1 MTKSEWLKEYRVIS
15 TLSLVFVSYILY
27 IVIEWITGFGKEGLE
42 AMSMGGGVAITG
54 ILGSITALYEIVF
67 RHARFKLEKSEN

>member
-1 MTKSEWLKEYRVIS
+1 MTKAEWIREYRVVSTIS
-15 TLSLVFVSYILY
+15 LIFVSYLLY
-27 IVIEWITGFGKEGLE
+27 SVLEWITGFGKEGLE

-67 RHARFKLEKSEN
+67 RHARFKSNKDSE

>member
-1 MTKSEWLKEYRVIS
+1 MTKSQWLREYRIIS

-67 RHARFKLEKSEN
+67 RHARFKSEN